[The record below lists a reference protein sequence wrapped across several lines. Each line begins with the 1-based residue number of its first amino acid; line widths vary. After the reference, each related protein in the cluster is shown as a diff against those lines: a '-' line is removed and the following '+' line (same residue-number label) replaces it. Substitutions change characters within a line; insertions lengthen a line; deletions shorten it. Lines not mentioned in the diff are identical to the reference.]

1 MVVAVADGARDGRDG
16 HGQVSVLF
24 VITLK
29 PRVESYTKSMSLKLP
44 EGVVVAVADGA
55 RNGRD
60 GHGQVP
66 HLLGELDIVLLYG

>member
-1 MVVAVADGARDGRDG
+1 M
-16 HGQVSVLF
+16 
-24 VITLK
+24 
-29 PRVESYTKSMSLKLP
+29 
-44 EGVVVAVADGA
+44 VVAVADGA